1 MALTFKIDG
10 VEYVH
15 LIKAKGLKWSR
26 NDMDDGAERVIDDA
40 RMQRNRIAV
49 KGKFE
54 IQLRP
59 VADVEL
65 ASICTAVAPEYIDI
79 TYLDPATNKVVTRQ
93 YYGSTISA
101 AVAFVDEVG
110 TVKYDNCSF
119 NLIER

>member
-26 NDMDDGAERVIDDA
+26 NDMDDGAERVIEDA
-40 RMQRNRIAV
+40 QMQRNRIAV

-59 VADVEL
+59 ITAVEL
-65 ASICTAVAPEYIDI
+65 AQICTAVAPEYIDI
-79 TYLDPATNKVVTRQ
+79 TYLDPATNTVTIRQ
-93 YYGSTISA
+93 FYGSTISA
-101 AVAFVDEVG
+101 AVYFVDKG
-110 TVKYDNCSF
+110 TVMYDNCSF